1 MKLDHVAITQMS
13 EAGSK
18 NNHYQIRAELLET
31 PNVNWRRQFQL
42 AWYNSP
48 ECRRLCSDVQMDGSS
63 IMIQIKDARQVNDTV
78 AALKSLMAATNAQ
91 AGVQRTH
98 TDKKAII

>member
-13 EAGSK
+13 EASSK
-18 NNHYQIRAELLET
+18 SNHYQIRAELLEI
-31 PNVNWRRQFQL
+31 PNVNWCRQFQL

-48 ECRRLCSDVQMDGSS
+48 ECRRLCSDVKMEGSS
-63 IMIQIKDARQVNDTV
+63 ILIQIKDARQVNDTV
-78 AALKSLMAATNAQ
+78 SALKSLMAVTDTQ
-91 AGVQRTH
+91 ANLQRTH